1 MAKTHGH
8 EFEEIPIEDIF
19 DEDFYHLQMAD
30 KELQE
35 AIDKKAKTDRSR
47 HDCYGKA
54 YDKGYYFKDYG
65 HEKQNGKVFE
75 KSYNNGFDKGHG
87 HGIVHG
93 KRNKSAIT
101 TASATLLRL

>member
-8 EFEEIPIEDIF
+8 EFEEIPMEDIF

-54 YDKGYYFKDYG
+54 YDKATTSRTMAMKNRMARSLKSPTTMALTRAMAMASSM
-65 HEKQNGKVFE
+65 ESAIKV
-75 KSYNNGFDKGHG
+75 
-87 HGIVHG
+87 
-93 KRNKSAIT
+93 AIT